1 MDLAARMANKA
12 IEELLQDNQS
22 GKCVCLQDGK
32 IVAKDI
38 ETALQEVNKSNQML
52 YQLFD
57 DLV

>member
-1 MDLAARMANKA
+1 MLFRS
-12 IEELLQDNQS
+12 ELLQDNQS

>member
-1 MDLAARMANKA
+1 MPARW
-12 IEELLQDNQS
+12 
-22 GKCVCLQDGK
+22 K